1 MPESQLG
8 SVRMRPSQIQIEDD
22 QQVSTQRR
30 NFLSPTFSQN
40 LPLFRE
46 LQSRQAQNREPDYS
60 NSILTLT
67 DEKVISCHAQ
77 MIKSLM
83 FNLFLQAFFV
93 NYFTYMHWKYSH
105 RYVLLQLWI
114 QDLITIFILI
124 YYNYRKGDD
133 CIWQLIETM
142 FLFFFKIFIV
152 FYYEVQAFKIYF
164 IAIMMLAVSS
174 LLLIMKLVQKIKTP
188 TKTSTA
194 LILQFL
200 KTMCCL
206 QLLLIT
212 LKWESKISWSWIQ
225 IFLLLWVFLV
235 VCALLLFISLVSCI
249 ETLVNIIKKKQ
260 QCHYCKY
267 NLQSLVAGNL
277 WIFIMLIGFTLFPFL
292 FILRTAEFYEENQLI
307 TITETAKYIV
317 VITLFSLFLLIF
329 TLCFYKQIKQGSLL
343 LMIRAYL
350 KDVQGISDQ
359 NDVDQQ
365 QTVQSP
371 NSRQLNSPHQPKKL
385 EFVKLGIPLYL
396 IKLSCTYF
404 AVLDK
409 ASFEF
414 KKKRQKSHP
423 ELESGRSNLHGSTM
437 KETWKKILQ
446 KPVASNSMIIHK
458 KQDDVDLEIQKPAIT
473 DNVKVKREETPV
485 TVSKQEQEEE
495 PVRSI
500 KSIKSDGESSVNQE
514 KCLVCYE
521 NTPNIVFVPCRHGG
535 ICQQCA
541 EDVIQKSNEC
551 YLCRKTISQIL
562 KVQKNVNKQ
571 LEVKEASILS

>member
-1 MPESQLG
+1 MIQMPESQLG
-8 SVRMRPSQIQIEDD
+8 SVRMRPSQIQIDDD
-22 QQVSTQRR
+22 QQASSRRR

-46 LQSRQAQNREPDYS
+46 LQSRQAQNREQDYS
-60 NSILTLT
+60 NSIITLT

-152 FYYEVQAFKIYF
+152 FYYEVQTFKIYF
-164 IAIMMLAVSS
+164 ITIMMLAVSS

-260 QCHYCKY
+260 QCHY
-267 NLQSLVAGNL
+267 LAGNL
-277 WIFIMLIGFTLFPFL
+277 WILIMLIGFSLFPFL
-292 FILRTAEFYEENQLI
+292 FILRTAEFYEGNQLI
-307 TITETAKYIV
+307 SLTETAKYIV
-317 VITLFSLFLLIF
+317 IIILFSLFLLIF
-329 TLCFYKQIKQGSLL
+329 TLCFYKQIK
-343 LMIRAYL
+343 AYL
-350 KDVQGISDQ
+350 KDVQGITDQ
-359 NDVDQQ
+359 NENDQQ

-409 ASFEF
+409 AAFEF
-414 KKKRQKSHP
+414 KKKQNSHQ
-423 ELESGRSNLHGSTM
+423 ELESGRSNIQGSTM
-437 KETWKKILQ
+437 RETWKKILQ
-446 KPVASNSMIIHK
+446 KPVTSNSMIINK
-458 KQDDVDLEIQKPAIT
+458 KKNEIDLDIQKPAIT
-473 DNVKVKREETPV
+473 DNIKIKREEIPA
-485 TVSKQEQEEE
+485 TVSKQEQEDE
-495 PVRSI
+495 PIKSI
-500 KSIKSDGESSVNQE
+500 KSIKSDGESSVNQD

-521 NTPNIVFVPCRHGG
+521 NIPNIVFVPCRHGG

-551 YLCRKTISQIL
+551 YLCRKTINQIL

-571 LEVKEASILS
+571 LEVQEASILG

>member
-22 QQVSTQRR
+22 QQASTRRR

-46 LQSRQAQNREPDYS
+46 LQSRQAQNREQDYT
-60 NSILTLT
+60 NSIITLT
-67 DEKVISCHAQ
+67 DDKVISCHAQ

-142 FLFFFKIFIV
+142 FLFFFKVCINVYQIFIV
-152 FYYEVQAFKIYF
+152 FYYEVQEFKIYF
-164 IAIMMLAVSS
+164 ITIMMLAVSS

-235 VCALLLFISLVSCI
+235 VCALLLFISFVSCI

-260 QCHYCKY
+260 QCHYCIYLKY
-267 NLQSLVAGNL
+267 SLVAGNL

-292 FILRTAEFYEENQLI
+292 FILRTAEFYEGNQLI
-307 TITETAKYIV
+307 SLTETAKYIV

-329 TLCFYKQIKQGSLL
+329 TLCFYRQIK
-343 LMIRAYL
+343 AYL
-350 KDVQGISDQ
+350 KDVQGIQDQ
-359 NDVDQQ
+359 NDIDQQ

-371 NSRQLNSPHQPKKL
+371 NSRQLNSPHQSKKL
-385 EFVKLGIPLYL
+385 EFIKLGIPLYL

-409 ASFEF
+409 PSFDF
-414 KKKRQKSHP
+414 KKRQKSHQ
-423 ELESGRSNLHGSTM
+423 ELESGRSNLQGSTVR
-437 KETWKKILQ
+437 ETWKKILQ
-446 KPVASNSMIIHK
+446 KPAASNSMIINK
-458 KQDDVDLEIQKPAIT
+458 KKDELDLDIQKPAIT
-473 DNVKVKREETPV
+473 DNVKIKREEITA

-500 KSIKSDGESSVNQE
+500 KSIKSDGESSVNQD

-521 NTPNIVFVPCRHGG
+521 NIPNIVFVPCRHGG

-562 KVQKNVNKQ
+562 KVQKNGNKQ
-571 LEVKEASILS
+571 LEVQEASMLG

>member
-1 MPESQLG
+1 MIQMPESQLG

-46 LQSRQAQNREPDYS
+46 LQSRQVQNREQDYS
-60 NSILTLT
+60 NSIITLT
-67 DEKVISCHAQ
+67 DDKVISCHAQ

-164 IAIMMLAVSS
+164 ITIMMLAVSS

-225 IFLLLWVFLV
+225 IFLLFWVFLV

-260 QCHYCKY
+260 QCHY
-267 NLQSLVAGNL
+267 LAGNI

-292 FILRTAEFYEENQLI
+292 FILRTAEFYEGNQLI
-307 TITETAKYIV
+307 SLTETAQYVV

-329 TLCFYKQIKQGSLL
+329 TLCFYRQIK
-343 LMIRAYL
+343 AYL

-359 NDVDQQ
+359 NDIDQQ
-365 QTVQSP
+365 QTINSP
-371 NSRQLNSPHQPKKL
+371 NSRQLNSPHQTKKL

-414 KKKRQKSHP
+414 KKKQKSHQ
-423 ELESGRSNLHGSTM
+423 ELESGRSNLQGQTM
-437 KETWKKILQ
+437 RETWKKILQ
-446 KPVASNSMIIHK
+446 KPVVSNSMIIHK
-458 KQDDVDLEIQKPAIT
+458 KQTDIDLEIQKPAIT
-473 DNVKVKREETPV
+473 DNVKIKKEEISV

-495 PVRSI
+495 PVKSI
-500 KSIKSDGESSVNQE
+500 KSIKSDGESSVGQE

-521 NTPNIVFVPCRHGG
+521 NLPNIVFIPCRHGG

-571 LEVKEASILS
+571 LEVQEASILG